1 MGIGRNEGAVNYV
14 LVIDDDAAFRRVVCR
29 AIEQEGF
36 HVVEGDGLS
45 ALTLARAEPPALILL
60 DLRMPGVS
68 GLQILNALR
77 SDKLTSSI
85 PVIVVSSTTDDDV
98 TRETIRLG
106 AAGYLYKT
114 LFSVPELRQLV
125 KQHANK
131 KSAA

>member
-1 MGIGRNEGAVNYV
+1 MSYV
-14 LVIDDDAAFRRVVCR
+14 LVIDDDPAFRRVVCR
-29 AIEQEGF
+29 VIEQEGLP
-36 HVVEGDGLS
+36 VVEGDGLS

-68 GLQILNALR
+68 GLQILHTLR

-98 TRETIRLG
+98 TRETVRLG
-106 AAGYLYKT
+106 AAGFLYKAQ
-114 LFSVPELRQLV
+114 FSVPELRQLV
-125 KQHANK
+125 RQHANRN

>member
-1 MGIGRNEGAVNYV
+1 MSYV
-14 LVIDDDAAFRRVVCR
+14 LVIDDDAAFRRVVCH
-29 AIEQEGF
+29 AIKQEGSV
-36 HVVEGDGLS
+36 VVEGDGLS

-68 GLQILNALR
+68 GLQILHALR

-98 TRETIRLG
+98 TRETVRLG
-106 AAGYLYKT
+106 AAGFLFKT
-114 LFSVPELRQLV
+114 QFSVPELRQLV
-125 KQHANK
+125 RQHATRD

>member
-1 MGIGRNEGAVNYV
+1 MSYI
-14 LVIDDDAAFRRVVCR
+14 LVIDDDPTFRRVVCH
-29 AIEQEGF
+29 ALEQDGF
-36 HVVEGDGLS
+36 TVIEGDGPS

-68 GLQILNALR
+68 GLQILHALR
-77 SDKLTSSI
+77 SEKLTNSI
-85 PVIVVSSTTDDDV
+85 PVIVVSATTDDDV

-114 LFSVPELRQLV
+114 QFSVPELRQLV
-125 KQHANK
+125 RQHATNN

>member
-1 MGIGRNEGAVNYV
+1 MSYV
-14 LVIDDDAAFRRVVCR
+14 LVIDDDAAFRRVVCL

-36 HVVEGDGLS
+36 HVVQADGRS

-68 GLQILNALR
+68 GLQILHTLR
-77 SDKLTSSI
+77 SDQLTASI

-114 LFSVPELRQLV
+114 HFSVPELRQLV
-125 KQHANK
+125 RQHMASNK
-131 KSAA
+131 ASAA